1 MNYQSAR
8 LVFNQ
13 MALWAVLLLVVG
25 LLTLLFSL
33 LGTIFCAVVVGVM
46 MGASRRWRW
55 QAIPVS
61 VVFPLVIVTLS
72 RVSKTELDWHHTIQ
86 MAVLCFAVFWAT
98 YAATYLLMFLE
109 RPSESLTPTRGMRTT
124 SASAQTSEA
133 EVVECS
139 LADLRGTWVCETTT
153 RDGERQERVMTIS
166 KDEFSLSRKASDGK
180 CRVLTQG
187 KVKWIGTK
195 LPREFV
201 IYGSQDDSASKVA

>member
-13 MALWAVLLLVVG
+13 IALWAVLLLVVG

-46 MGASRRWRW
+46 MGATRRWRW
-55 QAIPVS
+55 QAIAVS
-61 VVFPLVIVTLS
+61 VVFPLVIITLS
-72 RVSKTELDWHHTIQ
+72 RVSKTELDWHHAIQ

-109 RPSESLTPTRGMRTT
+109 RPSESPATTR
-124 SASAQTSEA
+124 SLQAASATEQTSQA
-133 EVVECS
+133 KVVECS

-153 RDGERQERVMTIS
+153 GDGEQHERVMTIS
-166 KDEFSLSRKASDGK
+166 KDEFSLSRRTSDGK
-180 CRVLTQG
+180 CRLLTQG

-195 LPREFV
+195 LPKVLV
-201 IYGSQDDSASKVA
+201 IYGSQDDSASKDG